1 MDVEIPGRYVNPSLN
16 KENLMSSHSN
26 QAAWINAK
34 GQPFTVAA
42 APMPQPDA
50 GEVLVRNRALA
61 LNPFDGVV
69 QTLGSMVTP
78 WVTYPA
84 ILGSDVAGEVVA
96 VGASVTRFKAGDRVL
111 GLALGVDK
119 LANRSSEGAF
129 QHYVIL
135 RQEATA
141 AIPDEMSFE
150 RAAVLPLAV
159 ATAACGLFLDDQ
171 LGLRTPTSEKP
182 EPTGKTVLIWGG
194 STSVGSAAIQ
204 LAVAAGYEVVTT
216 ASPRNFD
223 YVRGLG
229 ATRVFDYNDANVVA
243 TLVKFFVDRD
253 MAGALAIAAGSG
265 ASCIEVMSRC
275 HGHRI
280 VSMASSPLPIDDAP
294 LTNQFVWKLTHLPR
308 LAVGFLALAIRARLR
323 GVTVRSIWGT
333 ALMKGSLG
341 EKIFNDFL
349 GSALASRRFVPAPEP
364 LVAGHCL
371 DEIPQA
377 LALLRRGVSAN
388 KVVVSL

>member
-1 MDVEIPGRYVNPSLN
+1 
-16 KENLMSSHSN
+16 MSDLSN
-26 QAAWINAK
+26 QAAWIKAK
-34 GQPFTVAA
+34 GQPLIVAP
-42 APMPQPDA
+42 APMPRPGA
-50 GEVLVRNRALA
+50 GEILVRNRALA

-69 QTLGSMVTP
+69 QTLGSIVTP

-96 VGASVTRFKAGDRVL
+96 VGASVSRFKAGDRVL
-111 GLALGVDK
+111 GLALGIDK
-119 LANRSSEGAF
+119 LANRASEGAF
-129 QHYVIL
+129 QLYVIL
-135 RQEATA
+135 RQEAAT
-141 AIPDEMSFE
+141 AIPDGMSFE

-159 ATAACGLFLDDQ
+159 STAACGLFLDDQ
-171 LGLRTPTSEKP
+171 LGLLTPSAERP

-229 ATRVFDYNDANVVA
+229 ASHVFDYNDANVVA
-243 TLVKFFVDRD
+243 NLAKFLSDRHV
-253 MAGALAIAAGSG
+253 AGALAIAAGSG
-265 ASCIEVMSRC
+265 ASCIDIMSRC
-275 HGHRI
+275 QGHRI

-294 LTNQFVWKLTHLPR
+294 LTNQFFWKLTHLPR
-308 LAVGFLALAIRARLR
+308 LAVGFLGLAIRARLR

-349 GSALASRRFVPAPEP
+349 GSALATRRFVPAPEP
-364 LVAGHCL
+364 LVAGHGL
-371 DEIPQA
+371 GEIPHA
-377 LALLRRGVSAN
+377 LARMRRGVSAQ

>member
-1 MDVEIPGRYVNPSLN
+1 MMNTS
-16 KENLMSSHSN
+16 SN

-34 GQPFTVAA
+34 GRPLTVSA
-42 APMPQPDA
+42 APMPQPGV
-50 GEVLVRNRALA
+50 GEILVRSRAVA

-69 QTLGSMVTP
+69 QTLGSLVTP

-96 VGASVTRFKAGDRVL
+96 VGPSVSRFRPGDRVL
-111 GLALGVDK
+111 GLALGIDK
-119 LANRSSEGAF
+119 LANRASEGAF

-135 RQEATA
+135 RQEAA
-141 AIPDEMSFE
+141 AAVPEAMSFE
-150 RAAVLPLAV
+150 RAAGLPLAV

-171 LGLRTPTSEKP
+171 LGLRMPSPDRP
-182 EPTGKTVLIWGG
+182 EPTGQTVLIWGG

-229 ATRVFDYNDANVVA
+229 ATQVFDYNDPNVVD
-243 TLVKFFVDRD
+243 TLVQSLRHCD
-253 MAGALAIAAGSG
+253 MAGSLAIAAGSG
-265 ASCIEVMSRC
+265 ASCIEIMSRC
-275 HGHRI
+275 QGRRI

-294 LTNQFVWKLTHLPR
+294 MTRQFAWKLTRLPR
-308 LAVGFLALAIRARLR
+308 LAAGFVGLAIQAWLK

-333 ALMKGSLG
+333 ALMKGPLG
-341 EKIFNDFL
+341 KAIFNDFL
-349 GSALASRRFVPAPEP
+349 GPALASGRLIPAPQP
-364 LVAGHCL
+364 LIAGHGL
-371 DEIPQA
+371 SAIPEA
-377 LALLRRGVSAN
+377 LALLRRGVSAR

>member
-1 MDVEIPGRYVNPSLN
+1 
-16 KENLMSSHSN
+16 MSNHLN

-34 GQPFTVAA
+34 GQPLTVSA
-42 APMPQPDA
+42 APMPQPGA
-50 GEVLVRNRALA
+50 GEILVRSRALA

-78 WVTYPA
+78 WLTYPA
-84 ILGSDVAGEVVA
+84 ILGSDVTGEVVA
-96 VGASVTRFKAGDRVL
+96 VGASVTRFKSGDRVL
-111 GLALGVDK
+111 GLALGIDK
-119 LANRSSEGAF
+119 LANRAAEGAF
-129 QHYVIL
+129 QNYVVL
-135 RQEATA
+135 RQEAAT
-141 AIPDEMSFE
+141 AIPDAMSFE
-150 RAAVLPLAV
+150 EAAVLPLAV

-171 LGLRTPTSEKP
+171 LGLKAPTAERP
-182 EPTGKTVLIWGG
+182 EQTGKTVLIWGG

-229 ATRVFDYNDANVVA
+229 ASAVFDYNDKNVVA
-243 TLVKFFVDRD
+243 TLVNYLGNRD

-265 ASCIEVMSRC
+265 AACIDVMSRC
-275 HGHRI
+275 QGHRI

-294 LTNQFVWKLTHLPR
+294 LTGQLFWKLTRLPR
-308 LAVGFLALAIRARLR
+308 LAAGFLGLAIRARLR
-323 GVTVRSIWGT
+323 GVATCSIWGT

-341 EKIFNDFL
+341 KTIFNDFL
-349 GSALASRRFVPAPEP
+349 GPALASGRLIPAPKP
-364 LVAGHCL
+364 LVAGHSL
-371 DEIPQA
+371 EAIPQA
-377 LALLRRGVSAN
+377 LALLRRGVSAS